1 MFKKVISGIGGF
13 VAVVGV
19 VTLAVFVI
27 LSFLNMGKTNQKIA
41 ELNQSIKEHTK
52 IIEQLSSEN
61 HALNETNDAL
71 VEKIEGLKKETES
84 NSAAIEQGVKDAKEL
99 ANNRPPAPVECKEI
113 IEYMQK
119 EIDAYV
125 ENFSLAIRDRDT
137 WKQIASDFDLAY
149 QNQKKITINLQ
160 TTIDLISSDSLLK
173 DEVIKS
179 LKKDLTINKLKG
191 GVIAGGMVAIL
202 IGMMIYGM
210 LK

>member
-71 VEKIEGLKKETES
+71 VDKIEGLKKETES

-202 IGMMIYGM
+202 IGLMIYGM